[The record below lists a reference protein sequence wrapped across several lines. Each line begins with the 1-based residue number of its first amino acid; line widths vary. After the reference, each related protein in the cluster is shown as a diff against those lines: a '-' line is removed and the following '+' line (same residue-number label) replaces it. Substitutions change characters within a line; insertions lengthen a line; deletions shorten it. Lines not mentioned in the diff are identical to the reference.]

1 MSENERI
8 KGLEVKVDN
17 HEKRLEKLEDTNKLF
32 YRLTV
37 LQEQQAEML
46 KQQQKQ
52 MSEVANTFKKI
63 DINLTKLN
71 ISHDELQENV
81 RKIDNRV
88 DNIENDIKKNKN
100 NNDDSDSISI
110 KEIIKKYINWWILLP
125 LSILGSLIWE
135 FIKKAFE
142 L

>member
-52 MSEVANTFKKI
+52 MSEIANTFKKI

-125 LSILGSLIWE
+125 LSILGSLILE